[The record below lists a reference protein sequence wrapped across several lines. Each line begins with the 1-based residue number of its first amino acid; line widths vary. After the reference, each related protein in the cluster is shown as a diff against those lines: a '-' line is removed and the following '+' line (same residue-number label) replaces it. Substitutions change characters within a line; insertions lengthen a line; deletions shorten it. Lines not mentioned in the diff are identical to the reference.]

1 MQIRTTEN
9 VRMKFSWFYRWE
21 ALQTFCVLK
30 SKIKAHIPQIKIALR
45 DVPVE
50 LGYKLGMWV
59 TGKPRDDIK
68 QSKEM

>member
-1 MQIRTTEN
+1 M
-9 VRMKFSWFYRWE
+9 
-21 ALQTFCVLK
+21 
-30 SKIKAHIPQIKIALR
+30 KIAVR